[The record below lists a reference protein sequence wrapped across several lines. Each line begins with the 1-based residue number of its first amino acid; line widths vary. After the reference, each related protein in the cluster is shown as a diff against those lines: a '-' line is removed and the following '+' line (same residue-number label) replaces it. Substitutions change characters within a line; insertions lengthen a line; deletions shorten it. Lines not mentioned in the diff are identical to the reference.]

1 LCARP
6 KSARADPGRAKI
18 PKDGRFAALS
28 QLIRI
33 NALGYRRVASGKARV
48 AGALAW
54 LERLA
59 ARPLGALVLFLAALG
74 VYGIQAIAWPLKAG
88 RDLDEYLYAY
98 IQLFDRDVL
107 LPWSMLFRTP
117 LTPVVS
123 GFLLDAFGGAL
134 AEPVSAILYAG
145 SIVAWSAVGL
155 AFGPRAA
162 LVTAVALLAYPGYAL
177 MFHELASETVFAAT
191 FALWALLLTRAATR
205 PSLARFALVGLGIAL
220 LALARPGNAVLVV
233 FALFPLVLRA
243 EWRQRLVWAAAIA
256 AAAVLPLAAWT
267 VHNGLRFDEYTLAR
281 GGNAIIPFYRAFIT
295 DRIVSPENGD
305 ASRRLGKAVEEH
317 LLTRE
322 PYRSYRV
329 TLDDVFENGSF
340 RIHEDLYLLS
350 DQVFG
355 WDSDYAILRDAGIE
369 AVRKH
374 PGAYASGVL
383 ETVWQ
388 QLSES
393 IFRGVPRK
401 GDGAEAPAG
410 RKTVVVGGQT
420 LPAPSEGQ
428 PIPGGQVVWISR
440 PDNAIR
446 QVWTSPTEFVFAF
459 ARPGD
464 KARFNQIVRRR
475 DELLA
480 GFPDRAGNA
489 TLALRLDQL
498 SRWYPRP
505 LLWIVAGLVAIAFR
519 RPRGWPT
526 LVALALAAFLVVVVN
541 ALGLFADRH
550 FVVPVAPAFVLLGVG
565 GLLGSRSAALRFRA

>member
-1 LCARP
+1 MATIAQL
-6 KSARADPGRAKI
+6 
-18 PKDGRFAALS
+18 LS
-28 QLIRI
+28 RT
-33 NALGYRRVASGKARV
+33 
-48 AGALAW
+48 LAW

-59 ARPLGALVLFLAALG
+59 ARPLGALVLFLAGLV
-74 VYGIQAIAWPLKAG
+74 VYGVQAIAWPLKAG

-123 GFLLDAFGGAL
+123 GVLLDPFGGAL
-134 AEPVSAILYAG
+134 AEPVCAVLYAG
-145 SIVAWSAVGL
+145 SIVAWAVAGR
-155 AFGPRAA
+155 AFGPRVA
-162 LVTAVALLAYPGYAL
+162 LVTGVALLAYPGYAL

-191 FALWALLLTRAATR
+191 FALWALLLTRAATT
-205 PSLARFALVGLGIAL
+205 PSLGRFVLVGLGIAL
-220 LALARPGNAVLVV
+220 LALARPGNAVLLV
-233 FALFPLVLRA
+233 FALFPFTLA
-243 EWRQRLVWAAAIA
+243 AAWRQRLGWAATIAI
-256 AAAVLPLAAWT
+256 AAVLPLAAWT
-267 VHNGLRFDEYTLAR
+267 VHNGLRFDQYTLAR

-295 DRIVSPENGD
+295 DRIVSPENGPD
-305 ASRRLGKAVEEH
+305 SRRLGQAVEEH

-322 PYRSYRV
+322 PYRSYGV
-329 TLDDVFENGSF
+329 TLDDVFESGSF

-374 PGAYASGVL
+374 PRAYASGVL
-383 ETVWQ
+383 ETIWQ

-393 IFRGVPRK
+393 LFRGVPQ
-401 GDGAEAPAG
+401 GGESGASPATG
-410 RKTVVVGGQT
+410 EKTVVVDGRT
-420 LPAPSEGQ
+420 LPAPTEGQ

-446 QVWTSPTEFVFAF
+446 QVWTSPTDYRFGF
-459 ARPGD
+459 ARPAD
-464 KARFNQIVRRR
+464 KRRFDRVLRRR
-475 DELLA
+475 DELFA
-480 GFPDRAGNA
+480 AFPDRAGNGA
-489 TLALRLDQL
+489 LALRLDQL

-505 LLWIVAGLVAIAFR
+505 LLWIAAGLIAIAFR
-519 RPRGWPT
+519 CPRRWPT
-526 LVALALAAFLVVVVN
+526 LVALSVAAFLVVVVN

-565 GLLGSRSAALRFRA
+565 GLLGSRAAALRLRA